1 MFLEHALL
9 YESYALYLCAEG
21 KLQEADKVYAIGI
34 SRLVFHSKFTSEE
47 IQYNQMFSCRC
58 DGKLSFVA

>member
-47 IQYNQMFSCRC
+47 IQPDVLMSM
-58 DGKLSFVA
+58 